1 MKSFIQ
7 FLIESNMDS
16 PFSEVPTETKYNPSY
31 SSLVHLTSHFPLRGT
46 IETLGS
52 LSGTTSRE
60 TLHFTRNGSVSS
72 HMWGNWD
79 NSKFG
84 IMIPEDAVSH
94 RILNGT
100 EDHDLVMHGNL
111 SLPSNS
117 KIIMNWDKM
126 ENHEKDHVAALVKAS
141 THEEALTKISKVG
154 DGGIRG
160 HPIEM
165 DGRRI
170 ILANTH
176 VSATKDDSAIKHSI
190 DGHLREHGIHPV
202 TIGSEYAI
210 GYVDE
215 SPRTEYAKEFFK
227 RHGLDSEGY
236 DNKNYKWDESPSV
249 PSSQQTEEH
258 RRVIDSRRLS
268 ARLFHETDPFDKHIR
283 SIRDY
288 YNPTNS
294 QANTSIS
301 RASSANSGGDKGG
314 EQAYFGMLAAHPD
327 AYSVGGHPDFRGARV
342 GKHIRTGDNGQ
353 YTERSYDMDIMKNG
367 LVRYTSSLTRSLEE
381 HEDILQNPSKYHP
394 TGFSS
399 PESKEA
405 IKRNINKYDLA
416 LQGIAPGQIGTSQ
429 DDAHIQR
436 KTDIITETNR
446 LKFKN
451 LVSNH
456 PFR

>member
-1 MKSFIQ
+1 MKSFKQ

-31 SSLVHLTSHFPLRGT
+31 SSLIHLTAHFPLKGT
-46 IETLGS
+46 IKTLGS

-60 TLHFTRNGSVSS
+60 TLHFTRNGAVSS

-79 NSKFG
+79 NTKFG

-117 KIIMNWDKM
+117 KIIMNWDKL

-154 DGGIRG
+154 DGVIRG

-176 VSATKDDSAIKHSI
+176 ISETKDDSALTLSI
-190 DGHLREHGIHPV
+190 NGHLREHGIHPV

-210 GYVDE
+210 GYVDQ

-227 RHGLDSEGY
+227 RHGLEPDGY
-236 DNKNYKWDESPSV
+236 DNKNYKWDESPSI

-258 RRVIDSRRLS
+258 RRVIDSRNSTRS
-268 ARLFHETDPFDKHIR
+268 FGDPDPFHKHIR
-283 SIRDY
+283 SIVDY

-314 EQAYFGMLAAHPD
+314 EMAYFGMLAAHPD

-342 GKHIRTGDNGQ
+342 GTRIRTGDIGQ
-353 YTERSYDMDIMKNG
+353 YTENSGRMDSMKNG

-436 KTDIITETNR
+436 KTDIIRETNK
-446 LKFKN
+446 LTSS
-451 LVSNH
+451 VS
-456 PFR
+456 